1 MVTGMDLVLAN
12 KLVATYDTMSTPSP
26 KPRHRPP
33 SFESAWLRL
42 CIVGD
47 YVRLKAYGR
56 RKVLEEIAA
65 HYGVSRWHVIAAIK
79 SDPELRAKL
88 RGRAEDDAALERY
101 LVEQAWGT

>member
-12 KLVATYDTMSTPSP
+12 KLVATGDTMSTPSP

-65 HYGVSRWHVIAAIK
+65 HYGVSRWHVITAIK
-79 SDPELRAKL
+79 SDPELRANL
-88 RGRAEDDAALERY
+88 RGRAEDDAALQRY